1 MRRSKHTGL
10 IALNAAL
17 VAALAM
23 ITLAPGASAQDGV
36 ARRPRGEYTMVAG
49 RVQGVSESAIYVVDS
64 TNQEILAM
72 RWDRSRKTLTGLGFR
87 SMAVDSGRPEGRGR

>member
-1 MRRSKHTGL
+1 MRRSRYAGL

-17 VAALAM
+17 VGALAF
-23 ITLAPGASAQDGV
+23 ISFAPNASAQQD

-49 RVQGVSESAIYVVDS
+49 QAQGISESVIYIVDS

-72 RWDRSRKTLTGLGFR
+72 RWDRSRKSLAGIGYR
-87 SMAVDSGRPEGRGR
+87 NMSVDSGRPEGRGR

>member
-1 MRRSKHTGL
+1 MRRSRYTGL

-17 VAALAM
+17 VGALAF
-23 ITLAPGASAQDGV
+23 ISLAPGASAQD

-49 RVQGVSESAIYVVDS
+49 QVQGISESAIYVVDA

-72 RWDRSRKTLTGLGFR
+72 RWDRSRKALSGIGYR
-87 SMAVDSGRPEGRGR
+87 KMSVDSGRPEGRGR